1 MLTTTINPKIAPSHL
16 ERNAYV
22 YIRQSTLQQVLRN
35 KESTERQ
42 YALVQRACE
51 LGWSK
56 EQVLVV
62 DDDLGCSGKTAHNR
76 IGFQRLVSEVG
87 LGRAGA
93 VIGIEVSRLA
103 RSCGDWHR
111 LIELCTLGDSLIID
125 EDGIYD
131 PRHFNDRLLLGL
143 KGTMSEAELHFLRSR
158 LWGGKLNKAQKGE
171 LVFCL
176 PIGLSYSP
184 TLDIVL
190 DPNQQIQHAFFTLFR
205 KFEELES
212 AWKVVAYFRVHKLL
226 FPSRKLSGDMG
237 SESIWIPLSHTRV
250 LGVLHNPLY
259 AGAYAF
265 GRRTERHAPI
275 GQKSALVPMEKWHV
289 LIKDHF
295 VGYLSWDQFLR
306 HQQRLRNNRTN
317 YTALSLRGVARAG
330 AALLQGI
337 VLCGLCGRRMTVRYK
352 DNGRQSLTY
361 LCEASRR
368 FFTGNTCQA
377 VKGRLVDEAVGQAF
391 LKAVQPT
398 RLKVA
403 LKAFEKIEENRKL
416 LLRHWELQI
425 EKARFEAERAARQ
438 FQAVEPENRLV
449 ARTLESQWNA
459 KLAILE
465 KLQQD
470 FQTEMNKAPLTLSAA
485 QRDQITALAQD
496 LPAIWQAPSTSYDD
510 KKRLVRVLIQDVA
523 LTRHQETSS
532 VRIQIRWK
540 TTATSEITREHPRP
554 YQQDVQTPQA
564 VINFVREKAS
574 TLPDGDIAQELNHL
588 RFTSGH
594 GRKFHKGMIKWIRY
608 RYKIASACPINP
620 TQQVPLVRGDG
631 RWSTQAVAKELGVS
645 IHQVH
650 YLRHKGLLRAKQAM
664 KKSPWWFEVTPEE
677 LARIRKMLHN
687 PNRNRFPNTV

>member
-1 MLTTTINPKIAPSHL
+1 MLTTSANPQIAPSHL

-42 YALVQRACE
+42 YALAQRACE

-62 DDDLGCSGKTAHNR
+62 DDDLGCSGKTAQGR

-103 RSCGDWHR
+103 RSCSDWHR

-176 PIGLSYSP
+176 PVGLAYSP
-184 TLDIVL
+184 TLDIIL
-190 DPNQQIQHAFFTLFR
+190 NPNQQIQHAFFTLFR
-205 KFEELES
+205 KFDELES
-212 AWKVVAYFRVHKLL
+212 AWKVVAYFRDHKLL
-226 FPSRKLSGDMG
+226 FPSRQHSGVMD
-237 SESIWIPLSHTRV
+237 SETLWVPLSHGRV
-250 LGVLHNPLY
+250 LGALHNPLY

-265 GRRTERHAPI
+265 GRRTERHAPL
-275 GQKSALVPMEKWHV
+275 GPKSTLVPMEKWHV

-295 VGYLSWDQFLR
+295 AGYISWEQFLR
-306 HQQRLRNNRTN
+306 HQQMLRNNQTN
-317 YTALSLRGVARAG
+317 YAALNLRGVARAG

-337 VLCGLCGRRMTVRYK
+337 VLCGRCGRRMTIRYK
-352 DNGRQSLTY
+352 DNGRQCLVY

-377 VKGRLVDEAVGQAF
+377 VKGWLVDEAVGQAF

-416 LLRHWELQI
+416 LLRQWELQI

-459 KLAILE
+459 KLAVLE

-470 FQTEMNKAPLTLSAA
+470 FQAEMNKAPLTLNAA

-496 LPAIWQAPSTSYDD
+496 LPAIWQAPSTSHDD
-510 KKRLVRVLIQDVA
+510 KKRLVRVLIQDVT
-523 LTRHQETSS
+523 LTRQKETST
-532 VRIQIRWK
+532 VRMQIHWK
-540 TTATSEITREHPRP
+540 TGATSEIVREHPRP
-554 YQQDVQTPQA
+554 YQQDVQTSTT
-564 VINFVREKAS
+564 VVDFVREKAA
-574 TLPDGDIAQELNHL
+574 TLPDRDIAQELNHL
-588 RFTSGH
+588 RLTSGH
-594 GRKFHKGMIKWIRY
+594 GRKFHEGMIKWIRY
-608 RYKIASACPINP
+608 RYKIVSACPSGP
-620 TQQVPLVRGDG
+620 TRQFPLVRGDG
-631 RWSTQAVAKELGVS
+631 RCSAQAIAKELGIS
-645 IHQVH
+645 INQVH
-650 YLRHKGLLRAKQAM
+650 YLRHKGLLRATQAM
-664 KKSPWWFEVTPEE
+664 PRSPWWFEVTAGE
-677 LARIRKMLHN
+677 LDRIRKMLHN
-687 PNRNRFPNTV
+687 PGRNRFPNTV